1 MANLKNRKEEKDYFL
16 ELLKKSSIVLEDE
29 VIDKLLKYMNIV
41 YEKNKVINLTAI
53 REKDEILE
61 KHLVDSLFLMELIHD
76 EDKQIIDVGTGAGF
90 PGLVLGILYPEK
102 VLNEQK
108 S

>member
-61 KHLVDSLFLMELIHD
+61 KHLVDSLMELIHD

-90 PGLVLGILYPEK
+90 PGLVLAIVYPEK
-102 VLNEQK
+102 QFL
-108 S
+108 